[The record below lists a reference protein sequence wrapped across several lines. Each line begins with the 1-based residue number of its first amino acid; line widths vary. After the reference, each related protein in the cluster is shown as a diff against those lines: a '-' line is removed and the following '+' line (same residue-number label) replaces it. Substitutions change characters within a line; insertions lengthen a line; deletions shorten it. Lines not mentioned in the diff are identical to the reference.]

1 MSMKSLIKKIIGF
14 RRRKEIIAI
23 PQLIEDKNLLQNKV
37 AFISGGSGG
46 IGFAIA
52 KTLLES
58 GSKVIIAGTNKK
70 KMSALISE
78 LVENY
83 RVNIKGFILDLTA
96 LSNLDQIVTDALTL
110 FGKIDI
116 FISSAGTHTQNVNFW
131 NMTSEEYDRILNL
144 NLKASYFLCQAFG
157 KYMRNNNIKGHILVI
172 SSSRGSEPA
181 WSPYGISKWGSDGM
195 VKGLAKIMIPYGI
208 VVNGIAPGPTATDL
222 LGVKEGDSIY
232 TTENVVGRY
241 AKPSEIS
248 VYAKLLVCD
257 LGNMVVG
264 EVLHISGGRGCF
276 DIR

>member
-1 MSMKSLIKKIIGF
+1 MSVKELIKKVF
-14 RRRKEIIAI
+14 AFCRKKEIIAI
-23 PQLIEDKNLLQNKV
+23 PQLVEDGCFLKNKV

-52 KTLLES
+52 KTFLEC
-58 GSKVIIAGTNKK
+58 GCKVIIAGTNKN
-70 KMSALISE
+70 KMSILISE
-78 LVENY
+78 LDECY
-83 RVNIKGFILDLTA
+83 RSSIKDFVLDLTD
-96 LSNLDQIVTDALTL
+96 LSNLDQIVSDASAL
-110 FGKIDI
+110 FGKIDR
-116 FISSAGTHTQNVNFW
+116 FVSSAGTHTQNVNFW
-131 NMTSEEYDRILNL
+131 DMTTDEYDRILNI

-157 KYMRNNNIKGHILVI
+157 KYMRKNNIKGHILII

-181 WSPYGISKWGSDGM
+181 WSPYGISKWGSNGM
-195 VKGLAKIMIPYGI
+195 VKGLAMIMIPYGI

-232 TTENVVGRY
+232 TTENVVERY

-248 VYAKLLVCD
+248 AYAKLLVSD

>member
-1 MSMKSLIKKIIGF
+1 MILKNIIKRVIAF

-23 PQLIEDKNLLQNKV
+23 PQLIEDRNLLKNKV

-52 KTLLES
+52 KTLLEC
-58 GSKVIIAGTNKK
+58 GCKVIIAGTNKK
-70 KMSALISE
+70 KMFTLISE
-78 LVENY
+78 LEESY
-83 RVNIKGFILDLTA
+83 RANIKDFVLNLTD
-96 LSNLDQIVTDALTL
+96 LSNLEQIVSDASAL

-116 FISSAGTHTQNVNFW
+116 FVSSAGSHTQNVNFW
-131 NMTSEEYDRILNL
+131 NMTTDEYDRILNL

-157 KYMRNNNIKGHILVI
+157 KYMRINNIKGHILII

-241 AKPSEIS
+241 AMPSEIS
-248 VYAKLLVCD
+248 VYAKLLVSD
-257 LGNMVVG
+257 LGNMVIG
-264 EVLHISGGRGCF
+264 DVLHISGGRGCF

>member
-1 MSMKSLIKKIIGF
+1 MGLKNLIKRVIACRK
-14 RRRKEIIAI
+14 RKEIIAI
-23 PQLIEDKNLLQNKV
+23 PQLTGDRNLLKDKV

-52 KTLLES
+52 KTLLEC
-58 GSKVIIAGTNKK
+58 GCKVIVAGTNKS
-70 KMSALISE
+70 KMTALISE
-78 LVENY
+78 LDDGLKMNA
-83 RVNIKGFILDLTA
+83 KGYVLNLTD
-96 LSNLDQIVTDALTL
+96 LSNLEQVVIDASSQ

-116 FISSAGTHTQNVNFW
+116 FVSSAGTHTQNVNFW
-131 NMTSEEYDRILNL
+131 NMTTDEYDRILNL

-157 KYMRNNNIKGHILVI
+157 KYMRKNNIKGHILVI

-232 TTENVVGRY
+232 TIENVVGRY
-241 AKPSEIS
+241 AVPSEIS
-248 VYAKLLVCD
+248 AYAKLLVSD